1 MYMNLRISHI
11 NRSSKKNRWKPGF
24 AMSRKNLELIKN
36 VLEERFWVDVILPE
50 KFKSWDKTIQEAL
63 KEEENKL

>member
-11 NRSSKKNRWKPGF
+11 NRSSKKNVCKPWF
-24 AMSRKNLELIKN
+24 AMSKENLQLIKN
-36 VLEERFWVDVILPE
+36 VLEERLWVDVILPE
-50 KFKSWDKTIQEAL
+50 NFKSWDKTIQEAL